1 MKAISVTACAFC
13 AVFGL
18 AVSATAE
25 TETIAYWPF
34 GTNGFH
40 DVSGNGHDLV
50 GNEVAESDAAYMVLN
65 QGRTDQFLQTAAAL
79 DLSGEQAVTF
89 ECWFR
94 QTPAKPANVTC
105 LLMSSANPMTGTGG
119 FLITN
124 NGRIQSQYRAVE
136 GGWQIDYSDPAHPSA
151 WNDGM
156 WHHVGYVVERSRQP
170 QDHFTCRLYVDGV
183 RQTSGSANPVLA
195 PIFNDVFMIGGGST
209 TYEAGNNYFRG
220 YIDDVRISRGVV
232 APTDFLKYPTVG
244 KTMRADDGK
253 LPVVAYWPFGGKR
266 GKDVTGNGFD
276 LTMDAT
282 FPMLSGTPNLQWAT
296 RTSWTNCYLTSFPFS
311 AFSKTG
317 VTIECFARSGSTA
330 DTGNILVE
338 TDAYYNNPGAFRFS
352 YEGANDISDG
362 FKRVGIHYRLSSGKY
377 ATVMTTESESGAMND
392 GKWRHFAVVYDPSK
406 VGHGIVSLYV
416 DGVAATDNSE
426 TPADQGAFALLDH
439 KLKFAQSF
447 YGQFDDVRI
456 TAGVLTPDQFLTSRS
471 VGSTVAL
478 YRFDYGTLEDQTGNG
493 HELVHENGTATFGD
507 GGSSAS
513 GTGLVLSGKN
523 AGKEWI
529 RTKDPVD
536 FTHTKAMTIEFD
548 FVSDRPASDNSA
560 VYVLAAS
567 TNATT
572 ERGGFVLYR
581 SGDGIQAQFRKNAS
595 AWVNYYNQEMT
606 ATADGSHRGRYMV
619 NANTAGSM
627 AFNLCVDGTS
637 KPNTQVETFD
647 SLGTPV
653 LCFGHSPSYYGPID
667 CSNPSSICYMKG
679 KLLRVAVS
687 DTALEPADY
696 VLDNLP
702 PDPETKATLAYWD
715 FNGFDD
721 KSGSGNDLTVSSGC
735 KIRRGALALDGA
747 SSAVT
752 DDTLYL
758 SDLTQATIEC
768 FVCFGGSA
776 SSGTLFSMGSGAG
789 SFTVTAD
796 ATAGTLSGSFIPYD
810 HLAASNGGTAAPDP
824 FEGRKVWHH
833 VALVIDRTKSG
844 ADAVRFYVD
853 YQRATPA
860 GRAWDNAAAMLDGTL
875 VVGADSAQTGSFF
888 TGFIDDL
895 RVSKGALEPSEFI
908 QASAR
913 TEIPDGVCILVR

>member
-1 MKAISVTACAFC
+1 MKMLATTVAFGA
-13 AVFGL
+13 AVFT
-18 AVSATAE
+18 AVSASAE

-50 GNEVAESDAAYMVLN
+50 GNEVVESDAAYMVLN
-65 QGRTDQFLQTAAAL
+65 QNGGTNQFLKTAAAL
-79 DLSGEQAVTF
+79 DLSGETAVTF

-94 QTPAKPANVTC
+94 QTPAKPAKVTC
-105 LLMSSANPMTGTGG
+105 LLMSSANPSTGTGG
-119 FLITN
+119 FIITN

-136 GGWQIDYSDPAHPSA
+136 GGWQIDYSDEHPSA

-183 RQTSGSANPVLA
+183 RQTSAGGNPVIAAL
-195 PIFNDVFMIGGGST
+195 FNDVFMIGGGST

-232 APTDFLKYPTVG
+232 APADFLKYPTVG

-266 GKDVTGNGFD
+266 GKDATGNGFD

-282 FPMLSGTPNLQWAT
+282 FPILSGAPNPQYST
-296 RTSWTNCYLTSFPFS
+296 RESWTNFYLASFPFS

-317 VTIECFARSGSTA
+317 VTIECFARSDSGSA
-330 DTGNILVE
+330 NAGNILGL
-338 TDAYYNNPGAFRFS
+338 TTAYYNNPGAFRFS
-352 YEGANDISDG
+352 YEAGYKTA
-362 FKRVGIHYRLSSGKY
+362 GIHYFLGSGTYASSE
-377 ATVMTTESESGAMND
+377 TTEEKFGVLND
-392 GKWRHFAVVYDPSK
+392 KTWRHFAVVYDPSK
-406 VGHGIVSLYV
+406 TGSGILTLYV
-416 DGVAATDNSE
+416 DGVAATNTGTSAAQE
-426 TPADQGAFALLDH
+426 AFALRDDILYFS
-439 KLKFAQSF
+439 KGF
-447 YGQFDDVRI
+447 YGQTDDVRI
-456 TAGVLTPDQFLTSRS
+456 TAGALTPDQFLTSRS

-478 YRFDYGTLEDQTGNG
+478 YRFDYGTLEDLTGNG

-507 GGSSAS
+507 GGSPAS

-548 FVSDRPASDNSA
+548 FVSDKPVSDSSA
-560 VYVLAAS
+560 VYVVAAS

-572 ERGGFVLYR
+572 ERGGFVVYR
-581 SGDGIQAQFRKNAS
+581 TGDALQAQFRKNAS
-595 AWVNYYNQEMT
+595 GWVNYYNQGMSS
-606 ATADGSHRGRYMV
+606 TADGSHRGRYMV

-647 SLGTPV
+647 SLGVPV

-687 DTALEPADY
+687 DTVLEPADY
-696 VLDNLP
+696 VLDNLL
-702 PDPETKATLAYWD
+702 PDPETNATLAYWD
-715 FNGFDD
+715 FDGFSD
-721 KSGSGNDLTVSSGC
+721 KSGAGNDLVASSGC
-735 KIRRGALALDGA
+735 KRRKGALVLDGA
-747 SSAVT
+747 SSAAT
-752 DDTLYL
+752 EDTLYL
-758 SDLTQATIEC
+758 AGLTQATIEC
-768 FVCFGGSA
+768 FVLFGETP
-776 SSGTLFSMGSGAG
+776 SSGTLFSLGSGVG
-789 SFTVTAD
+789 SFAVTAD
-796 ATAGTLSGSFIPYD
+796 ATAGTLTGSFIPYD
-810 HLAASNGGTAAPDP
+810 HLAASCGGVADLAALA
-824 FEGRKVWHH
+824 GKKAWHH

-860 GRAWDNAAAMLDGTL
+860 GRAWDAAATMLDGTL
-875 VVGADSAQTGSFF
+875 TVGTGF
-888 TGFIDDL
+888 TGRIDDL
-895 RVSKGALEPSEFI
+895 RVSKGALEPNEFI
-908 QASAR
+908 QAAAR
-913 TEIPDGVCILVR
+913 TEVPDGTYISVR